1 MLNAEFGADK
11 LLDREWGVLSGGA
24 WGRFKR
30 CKGEN
35 CCIAEL
41 NLPRAYRAYQ
51 LKEIV
56 RKRVEEQQAAETILS
71 RVPTEFVRY

>member
-1 MLNAEFGADK
+1 MGRIGAFVLNVEFGADK
-11 LLDREWGVLSGGA
+11 LLDSEWGVLSGGA

-51 LKEIV
+51 LEEIV
-56 RKRVEEQQAAETILS
+56 RKRVAHRGAAGG
-71 RVPTEFVRY
+71 